1 MHQETMTSRERVI
14 RAIRREPVDRIPI
27 DLGSH
32 MSTGISMFAYWNLRK
47 YLGLSTD
54 SIWIPDMVQCLAY
67 VDVDI
72 LERFHC
78 DCILLEP
85 LFPETAPWNPRG
97 KYTFTIPAQARP
109 QPAANGGWIIN
120 KGNVSMRMPAGGY
133 FFDGAWVSDWGSGT
147 EDERVALYAREAERI
162 FKETE
167 YATNLVGYSHGLG
180 FNSYGA
186 GSIDDAILACDDPK
200 GLHERRE
207 KSLTHS
213 IERMGKVIDSF
224 GHYVQLVSMADDM
237 GAQNGPL
244 CSPGY
249 IEEFCIPYYKR
260 FCDFVHTYSDIK
272 VFLHNCGS
280 IKILLPMLI
289 DAGIDVLN
297 PVQISAENMDPH
309 ALKREFAD
317 KLCFWGG
324 GCNTQR
330 VLGAGNPEDVAGD
343 VRNLMRTFKKNSG
356 FVFNQVHNI
365 MGDVPPENIVAMLDT
380 AYEESFFEAK
390 ETRANDSNKADPCDA

>member
-1 MHQETMTSRERVI
+1 MKQETMTSRERVI
-14 RAIRREPVDRIPI
+14 HAINREPVDRVPI

-47 YLGLSTD
+47 HLGLSTD
-54 SIWIPDMVQCLAY
+54 HIWIPDMVQCLAY

-72 LERFHC
+72 LKRFRC

-85 LFPETAPWNPRG
+85 SFSQTTRWNPRG
-97 KYTFTIPAQARP
+97 EYTFTIPTQANP
-109 QPAANGGWIIN
+109 QPTADGEWIIRKDN
-120 KGNVSMRMPAGGY
+120 AFMRMPASGY
-133 FFDGAWVSDWGSGT
+133 FFDGDWLSDWGSGT
-147 EDERVALYAREAERI
+147 EDERVALYAREAERVY
-162 FKETE
+162 KETE

-186 GSIDDAILACDDPK
+186 GSIDEAMLAYDDPAL
-200 GLHERRE
+200 LHARRE
-207 KSLTHS
+207 KTLARS
-213 IERMGKVIDSF
+213 IERMGRVIDSF
-224 GHYVQLVSMADDM
+224 GQYIQLVTMADDM
-237 GAQNGPL
+237 GTQNGPM

-260 FCDFVHTYSDIK
+260 FCEFVHAHSDIK

-280 IKILLPMLI
+280 IRSLIPMLI

-297 PVQISAENMDPH
+297 PVQISAENMDPQK
-309 ALKREFAD
+309 LKNEFGD
-317 KLCFWGG
+317 KICFWGG

-330 VLGAGNPEDVAGD
+330 VLGAGRPEDVARD
-343 VRNLMRTFKKNSG
+343 VRDLVRTFKKNSG

-365 MGDVPPENIVAMLDT
+365 MGNVPPENIIAMLDT
-380 AYEESFFEAK
+380 AYEESFYEAK
-390 ETRANDSNKADPCDA
+390 EKRADVSNKADACDA

>member
-1 MHQETMTSRERVI
+1 MTSRERVI
-14 RAIRREPVDRIPI
+14 NAINRESVDRVPI

-47 YLGLSTD
+47 YLGLSID
-54 SIWIPDMVQCLAY
+54 HIWIPDMVQCLAY

-85 LFPETAPWNPRG
+85 PFPETTRWNPCG
-97 KYTFTIPAQARP
+97 EYTFTIPTQANPR
-109 QPAANGGWIIN
+109 ATADGEWIIRKDN
-120 KGNVSMRMPAGGY
+120 ASMRMPASGY
-133 FFDGAWVSDWGSGT
+133 FFDGDWLSDWGSGT
-147 EDERVALYAREAERI
+147 EGERIALYAREAERI
-162 FKETE
+162 YKETE

-180 FNSYGA
+180 FSSYGA
-186 GSIDDAILACDDPK
+186 GSIDEAMLAYDDPAV
-200 GLHERRE
+200 LHERRA
-207 KSLTHS
+207 KSLANS

-224 GHYVQLVSMADDM
+224 GQYIQLVTMADDM
-237 GAQNGPL
+237 GTQNGPM

-249 IEEFCIPYYKR
+249 IEEFCIPYYKT
-260 FCDFVHTYSDIK
+260 FCEFVHANSDIK

-280 IKILLPMLI
+280 IRSLIPMLI

-297 PVQISAENMDPH
+297 PVQISAENMDPQK
-309 ALKREFAD
+309 LKNEFGD
-317 KLCFWGG
+317 KICFWGG

-330 VLGAGNPEDVAGD
+330 VLGAGRPEDVAGN
-343 VRNLMRTFKKNSG
+343 VRDLVRTFKKDSG

-365 MGDVPPENIVAMLDT
+365 MGNVPPENIIAMLDT
-380 AYEESFFEAK
+380 AYEESFYEAK
-390 ETRANDSNKADPCDA
+390 EKSADVSNKADACDA